1 MSVLYRKYRPEK
13 FDDVVGQANVTEAL
27 KNQIIKGRVGH
38 AYLFTGS
45 RGTGKTTCAKIF
57 ARAINCLSPINGSPC
72 GKCEACLSLK
82 SADCVD
88 IIEMDAA
95 SNNGVDDIREIRE
108 KVKYAPAVVKK
119 KVYIIDEVHMLT
131 QGAFNALLKT
141 LEEPPEHVVFILAT
155 TEANKLPQTILSR
168 CMRFDFRLIPTDKIY
183 ELVKKVYDEEGA
195 EYEDAAVRLIAKA
208 GEGSARD
215 ALSVADRCLTAG
227 EKVTYEEVADVLGVS
242 GWETM
247 SELLC
252 EINEGAVGKALVT
265 LDKLI
270 ATGKSVALIAKEL
283 TSYARDALAVRSGG
297 AASVVAGE
305 DKLAALKSD
314 AEKYSADMLVT
325 VMNAFSALDAAL
337 RYSVSP
343 RIVLECALV
352 KACRLLGDDYS
363 AFAERL
369 ARAEKKIAE
378 LEKGGAAIVERGGSA
393 PVGATVAAACERQ
406 QPAAFP
412 RDAFSCWGK
421 AVTFLRRNESM
432 IVFST
437 AGEQGDVE
445 LKNNVLTVYAS
456 DDDSFMTL
464 STPEAGEA
472 LMRAAA
478 SVHPD
483 LKIVVDK
490 RAKSVDMDGEIARIK
505 AIAGNAK
512 INVNK
517 R

>member
-1 MSVLYRKYRPEK
+1 MSVLYRKY
-13 FDDVVGQANVTEAL
+13 VVGQSNVTEAL
-27 KNQIIKGRVGH
+27 KNQIIKGRIGH

-57 ARAINCLSPINGSPC
+57 ARAINCLSPVNGSPC
-72 GKCEACLSLK
+72 GKCEACRELK

-95 SNNGVDDIREIRE
+95 SNNGVDEIREIRE
-108 KVKYAPAVVKK
+108 KVKYAPAVAKK
-119 KVYIIDEVHMLT
+119 KVYIIDEAHMLT
-131 QGAFNALLKT
+131 AGAFNALLKT

-155 TEANKLPQTILSR
+155 TEANKLPATILSR
-168 CMRFDFRLIPTDKIY
+168 CMRFDFRLIPTDEIY
-183 ELVKKVYDEEGA
+183 ELIKKVYDEEGA
-195 EYEDAAVRLIAKA
+195 KYEDAAVRLIAKA

-215 ALSVADRCLTAG
+215 ALSVADRCLSAG

-247 SELLC
+247 SELLS
-252 EINEGAVGKALVT
+252 EINDGNVGAALVT

-270 ATGKSVALIAKEL
+270 ATGKSVGLIGKEL
-283 TSYARDALAVRSGG
+283 TSYARDVLAVRCGG
-297 AASVVAGE
+297 EKSVVAGE
-305 DKLAALKSD
+305 DKLAALKADS
-314 AEKYSADMLVT
+314 EKYSADLLVT
-325 VMNAFSALDAAL
+325 VMKTFSSLDATL

-352 KACRLLGDDYS
+352 SACRLLGSDYS

-369 ARAEKKIAE
+369 ARAEKKLAE
-378 LEKGGAAIVERGGSA
+378 LEKNGVTASVSHSA
-393 PVGATVAAACERQ
+393 VNAHEQT
-406 QPAAFP
+406 AAFP

-421 AVTFLRRNESM
+421 VVTFLRKNESM
-432 IVFST
+432 VVFST
-437 AGEQGDVE
+437 AGEQGDIE
-445 LKNNVLTVYAS
+445 LKGDTLTVYAS
-456 DDDSFMTL
+456 DDDAFMTL
-464 STPEAGEA
+464 STPEAAEA
-472 LMRAAA
+472 FSRAAQA
-478 SVHPD
+478 VHPD

-490 RAKSVDMDGEIARIK
+490 RTEKVNMDDEIARIK

>member
-13 FDDVVGQANVTEAL
+13 FDDVVGQSNVTEAL
-27 KNQIIKGRVGH
+27 KNQIIKGRIGH

-57 ARAINCLSPINGSPC
+57 ARAINCLSPVNGSPC
-72 GKCEACLSLK
+72 GKCEACRELK

-95 SNNGVDDIREIRE
+95 SNNGVDEIREIRE
-108 KVKYAPAVVKK
+108 KVKYAPAVAKK
-119 KVYIIDEVHMLT
+119 KVYIIDEAHMLT
-131 QGAFNALLKT
+131 AGAFNALLKT

-155 TEANKLPQTILSR
+155 TEANKLPATILSR
-168 CMRFDFRLIPTDKIY
+168 CMRFDFRLIPTDEIY
-183 ELVKKVYDEEGA
+183 ELIKKVYDEEGA
-195 EYEDAAVRLIAKA
+195 KYEDAAVRLIAKA

-215 ALSVADRCLTAG
+215 ALSVADRCLSAG

-247 SELLC
+247 SELLS
-252 EINEGAVGKALVT
+252 EINDGNVGAALVT

-270 ATGKSVALIAKEL
+270 ATGKSVGLIGKEL
-283 TSYARDALAVRSGG
+283 TSYARDVLAVRCGG
-297 AASVVAGE
+297 EKSVVAGE
-305 DKLAALKSD
+305 DKLAALKADS
-314 AEKYSADMLVT
+314 EKYSADLLVT
-325 VMNAFSALDAAL
+325 VMKTFSSLDATF

-352 KACRLLGDDYS
+352 SACRLLGSDYS

-369 ARAEKKIAE
+369 ARAEKKLAE
-378 LEKGGAAIVERGGSA
+378 LEKNGVTASVSH
-393 PVGATVAAACERQ
+393 ATVNAPEQ
-406 QPAAFP
+406 TAAFP

-421 AVTFLRRNESM
+421 VVTFLRKNESM
-432 IVFST
+432 VVFST
-437 AGEQGDVE
+437 AGEQGDIE
-445 LKNNVLTVYAS
+445 LKGDTLTVYAS
-456 DDDSFMTL
+456 DDDAFMTL
-464 STPEAGEA
+464 STPEAAEA
-472 LMRAAA
+472 FSRAAQA
-478 SVHPD
+478 VHPD

-490 RAKSVDMDGEIARIK
+490 RTERVNMDDEIARIK

>member
-57 ARAINCLSPINGSPC
+57 ARAINCLHPENGSPC
-72 GKCEACLSLK
+72 GKCEVCRSLK

-95 SNNGVDDIREIRE
+95 SNNGVDEIREIRE
-108 KVKYAPAVVKK
+108 KVKYAPAVAKK
-119 KVYIIDEVHMLT
+119 KVYIIDEAHMLT
-131 QGAFNALLKT
+131 SGAFNALLKT

-168 CMRFDFRLIPTDKIY
+168 CMRFDFRLIPTDRIY
-183 ELVKKVYDEEGA
+183 DLVKKVYDEEGA
-195 EYEDAAVRLIAKA
+195 TYEDAAVRLIAKA

-215 ALSVADRCLTAG
+215 ALSIADRCLSAG

-247 SELLC
+247 SKMLS
-252 EINEGAVGKALVT
+252 EINDGNVGAALVT
-265 LDKLI
+265 LDELI
-270 ATGKSVALIAKEL
+270 ATGKSVGLIAKEL
-283 TSYARDALAVRSGG
+283 TSYARDVLAVRSGG
-297 AASVVAGE
+297 KASVVAGE
-305 DKLAALKSD
+305 DKLAALEAD
-314 AEKYSADMLVT
+314 AAKYSADILIT
-325 VMNAFSALDAAL
+325 VMNTFSSLDASI

-352 KACRLLGDDYS
+352 SACRLLGSDYS

-369 ARAEKKIAE
+369 ARVEKKLDAI
-378 LEKGGAAIVERGGSA
+378 EKGGVQLSSAVRHEAAQASEQKSSA
-393 PVGATVAAACERQ
+393 L
-406 QPAAFP
+406 P

-421 AVTFLRRNESM
+421 AVTYLRRNESM
-432 IVFST
+432 VVFSV
-437 AGEQGDVE
+437 AGEQSDVE
-445 LKNNVLTVYAS
+445 MKGDTLVVYAS

-464 STPEAGEA
+464 STPEATEA
-472 LMRAAA
+472 LSRAAA
-478 SVHPD
+478 FIHPD
-483 LKIVVDK
+483 LKIAVEK
-490 RAKSVDMDGEIARIK
+490 RAQKVDMDNEIARIK